1 MFMKRF
7 LIVLVFG
14 GCTLEEPCQ
23 DYIDY
28 MCDCHAAAGD
38 TGQSCEDYTA
48 TYSGADADLQDECV
62 LALET
67 QQTLDDASGEGC

>member
-1 MFMKRF
+1 MWMKRM
-7 LIVLVFG
+7 LWVLLVS

-28 MCDCHAAAGD
+28 MCTCHADEGD
-38 TGQSCEDYTA
+38 TGQSCDALTA

-62 LALET
+62 LALEA
-67 QQTLDDASGEGC
+67 QQELDEESGEGC